1 MAMKGGESSIEC
13 LVLDSVVCM
22 LRSET
27 HALVTISNVWNS
39 KGNKKCLD
47 KAFYCDS
54 SLGRH
59 VILFYILVSVRQE
72 IPKVLAQR
80 R

>member
-1 MAMKGGESSIEC
+1 MKGGESSIEC
-13 LVLDSVVCM
+13 LVLDSVVRM
-22 LRSET
+22 LKSET

-72 IPKVLAQR
+72 IPKVLVHR